1 MASPQLQQ
9 AIDAMKNL
17 AQAQASTPQEM
28 RTLFEQTAAP
38 PEADIKC
45 EPVSAGGVAAEWISA
60 PGAVADRAVL
70 YLHGGGYVLGSV
82 KTHRDLMSRVSRAA
96 KVRVLGLDYR
106 LAPEH
111 PFPAAVDDSVAA
123 YRWLLQQ
130 DLKPSRVAV
139 AGDSAGGGLVIA
151 TLVAIRDAKLP
162 MPAAGVC
169 LSPWVDLEGIG
180 ESMKTRAEADP
191 VVRREMLTQMAAAY
205 LGGKDVR
212 TPLAAP
218 LYADLKGLPPL
229 LIQVGDAETLLDDS
243 NRLAQIA
250 QAAGV
255 QVKLE
260 VWPEMIHVFQLFAG
274 FLPEGQLAVDGIGQ
288 YLSQRLS

>member
-9 AIDAMKNL
+9 AIDAMRTL
-17 AQAQASTPQEM
+17 TQALPSTPQEM
-28 RTLFEQTAAP
+28 RARFEQMAAP

-45 EPVSAGGVAAEWISA
+45 ESVTAGGVKAEWISA
-60 PGAVADRAVL
+60 PGAATDRAVL
-70 YLHGGGYVLGSV
+70 YLHGGGYVVGSI
-82 KTHRDLMSRVSRAA
+82 KTHRDLMGRVSRAA

-123 YRWLLQQ
+123 YRWMLQQ
-130 DLKPSRVAV
+130 NLKPSGIAV
-139 AGDSAGGGLVIA
+139 AGDSAGGGLVVA
-151 TLVAIRDAKLP
+151 ALVAIRDAKLP
-162 MPAAGVC
+162 LPAAGVC
-169 LSPWVDLEGIG
+169 LSPWVDLEGLG
-180 ESMKTRAEADP
+180 ESMKTREQADP
-191 VVRREMLTQMAAAY
+191 VVRRDMLTQMAGAY
-205 LGGKDVR
+205 LGGKSAR

-243 NRLAQIA
+243 NRLAQKA
-250 QAAGV
+250 RVAGV
-255 QVKLE
+255 DVKLE

-274 FLPEGQLAVDGIGQ
+274 FLPEGQQAVDGIGQ
-288 YLSQRLS
+288 YLGQRLT

>member
-9 AIDAMKNL
+9 AIDAMKSM
-17 AQAQASTPQEM
+17 AQAPASTPQEM
-28 RTLFEQTAAP
+28 RALFEQMATPAA
-38 PEADIKC
+38 ADVKC
-45 EPVSAGGVAAEWISA
+45 EPVNAGGVKAEWVSA
-60 PGAVADRAVL
+60 PGATSARAVL

-82 KTHRDLMSRVSRAA
+82 KTHRDLMGRVSRAA
-96 KVRVLGLDYR
+96 KARVLGLDYR

-123 YRWLLQQ
+123 YRWMLQQ
-130 DLKPSRVAV
+130 DLKPSGIAV

-151 TLVAIRDAKLP
+151 ALVAIRDAKLP

-169 LSPWVDLEGIG
+169 LSPWVDLEGVG
-180 ESMKTRAEADP
+180 ESMKTREHADP
-191 VVRREMLTQMAAAY
+191 VVRRDMLTQMAAAY
-205 LGGKDVR
+205 LGGKDAR

-243 NRLAQIA
+243 NRLAQRA
-250 QAAGV
+250 RTAGV

-274 FLPEGQLAVDGIGQ
+274 FLPEGQQAVDGIGQ
-288 YLSQRLS
+288 YLSQQLA

>member
-9 AIDAMKNL
+9 AIDAMKSL
-17 AQAQASTPQEM
+17 AQAQTSTPQEM
-28 RTLFEQTAAP
+28 RALFEQMAAP
-38 PEADIKC
+38 AEADVKC
-45 EPVSAGGVAAEWISA
+45 EPVNAGGVGAEWISA
-60 PGAVADRAVL
+60 PGATPDRAVL
-70 YLHGGGYVLGSV
+70 YLHGGGYVVGSV
-82 KTHRDLMSRVSRAA
+82 KTHRDLMGRVSRAA
-96 KVRVLGLDYR
+96 KARVLGLDYR

-111 PFPAAVDDSVAA
+111 PFPAAVDDSIAA
-123 YRWLLQQ
+123 YRWMLQQ
-130 DLKPSRVAV
+130 DLRPSRIAV

-151 TLVAIRDAKLP
+151 TLVAIRDAKLQ

-180 ESMKTRAEADP
+180 ESMKTREEADP
-191 VVRREMLTQMAAAY
+191 VVGRDMLTQMAAAY
-205 LGGKDVR
+205 LGGNDAR

-229 LIQVGDAETLLDDS
+229 LIQVGDAEVLLDDS
-243 NRLAQIA
+243 NRLAQRA
-250 QAAGV
+250 RAAGV

-274 FLPEGQLAVDGIGQ
+274 FLPEGQQAVEDIGQ
-288 YLSQRLS
+288 YLSQQLT